1 MEADAGPLPV
11 TVFADFACPWSYL
24 SEAVLWRLPVE
35 RVDLRFR
42 ARELFPGPE
51 EPPPPDFPPA
61 EWSTIK
67 ALADE
72 SGLDL
77 RPPTLRPRTRKAHE
91 AARFARERGVEID
104 FRREVHALYWRHGA
118 DIARI
123 DVLTGAAAV
132 AGLDPEELRIA
143 LDIDRY
149 GSDVADDQSL
159 GDRLRIP
166 GTPAIFLGVGATA
179 RVVLGAQPVGELRRM
194 VNEAIGTGPEND

>member
-1 MEADAGPLPV
+1 MEADAGPLPI
-11 TVFADFACPWSYL
+11 TVFTDFTCPWSYV
-24 SEAVLWRLPVE
+24 SEAILWRLPAE
-35 RVDLRFR
+35 RVELRFR
-42 ARELFPGPE
+42 ARELFPGPD
-51 EPPPPDFPPA
+51 EPPPPTFPPA
-61 EWSTIK
+61 EWATLE

-72 SGLDL
+72 SGLIL
-77 RPPTLRPRTRKAHE
+77 RPPTIRPGTRKAHE

-104 FRREVHALYWRHGA
+104 FRREVHALYWDRGA

-123 DVLTGAAAV
+123 DVLASAAAAV
-132 AGLDPEELRIA
+132 GLEAEELRIA

-149 GSDVADDQSL
+149 GLEVAADQSL

-194 VNEAIGTGPEND
+194 VNEAIGTGPENE